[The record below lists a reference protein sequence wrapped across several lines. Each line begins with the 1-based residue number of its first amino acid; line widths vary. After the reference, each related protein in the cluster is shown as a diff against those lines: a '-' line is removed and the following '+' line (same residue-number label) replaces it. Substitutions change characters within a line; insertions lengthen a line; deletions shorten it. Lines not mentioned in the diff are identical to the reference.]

1 MSVGAVQQSPLHKV
15 ATGTRL
21 LWAWLCLQ
29 PEAPT
34 EIPVIFT
41 SISEK
46 ETGKG
51 QDKYFFP

>member
-1 MSVGAVQQSPLHKV
+1 MSVGAVRQPPLNKV

-34 EIPVIFT
+34 EIPVIST
-41 SISEK
+41 SISEN
-46 ETGKG
+46 ETGKV

>member
-1 MSVGAVQQSPLHKV
+1 MSVGAVQQPPLHKV
-15 ATGTRL
+15 VMGTRL
-21 LWAWLCLQ
+21 QWVRLCLQ

-34 EIPVIFT
+34 EIPVIST

-46 ETGKG
+46 ETGKV